1 MIKFLLRCMF
11 LLFQT
16 FPFLTGLDH
25 VIEIYDF
32 MPSLQTADIAMP
44 FASFK

>member
-1 MIKFLLRCMF
+1 MHPYHFTL
-11 LLFQT
+11 
-16 FPFLTGLDH
+16 PFFTGLDH
-25 VIEIYDF
+25 VIEVYDF